1 MVRNRDSRVKCN
13 SAATP
18 ADIER
23 ELYLLHESRILL
35 VLTAER
41 IGLAVPR
48 SCCHH
53 RGEEACVS
61 CSSDWLVAHVRLTR
75 RAVN

>member
-1 MVRNRDSRVKCN
+1 MRCS

-18 ADIER
+18 ADVER
-23 ELYLLHESRILL
+23 EVHLLRESKMLL
-35 VLTAER
+35 VSTAEK
-41 IGLAVPR
+41 IGLVVPR

-53 RGEEACVS
+53 RGAEACIS

>member
-1 MVRNRDSRVKCN
+1 MRNKDSRGRCI
-13 SAATP
+13 SAVTP
-18 ADIER
+18 ADVER
-23 ELYLLHESRILL
+23 EVHLLRESKMLL
-35 VLTAER
+35 VSTAER
-41 IGLAVPR
+41 VGLVVPR

-53 RGEEACVS
+53 LGERACVS